1 MIVDS
6 QNLTFVLAAVFG
18 LVSFFSPCV
27 LPLVPVYIGYLTG
40 ATIAGADA
48 EGRVSRWFTFSHAVA
63 LVAGFTVI
71 FVLLGAVGGA
81 LGMAL
86 NRAIPAI
93 VRVGGVM
100 LVVFGLRIAHTRWS
114 IGRWIVTALIVA
126 LFAFAVNI
134 RETLPN
140 RALMASMFG
149 VIALAGFAWPVA
161 GHIVL
166 GVLAGALNF
175 LAIWDGTG
183 ALLGMP
189 DLGGFTSTFAAIG
202 ESALIALL
210 VAWASRTELF
220 YMERRATLSNE
231 RPRGY
236 WTSFLTGVVFAAGW
250 TPCVG
255 PILAS
260 ILALAATEQSIGRGA
275 ALLFFYSIG
284 LAIPFLI
291 AGLAFNQLG
300 RYLPK
305 ISKYLPAISLVSG
318 FLLVAVGVVIYTGG
332 LQLMSTLVPQV
343 ELESW
348 LLGILGGGG

>member
-1 MIVDS
+1 MDS

-236 WTSFLTGVVFAAGW
+236 WTSF
-250 TPCVG
+250 
-255 PILAS
+255 
-260 ILALAATEQSIGRGA
+260 
-275 ALLFFYSIG
+275 
-284 LAIPFLI
+284 
-291 AGLAFNQLG
+291 
-300 RYLPK
+300 
-305 ISKYLPAISLVSG
+305 
-318 FLLVAVGVVIYTGG
+318 
-332 LQLMSTLVPQV
+332 
-343 ELESW
+343 
-348 LLGILGGGG
+348 

>member
-1 MIVDS
+1 MDS
-6 QNLTFVLAAVFG
+6 QNLTLLLATVFG

-40 ATIAGADA
+40 ATIAGADE

-71 FVLLGAVGGA
+71 FVALGAVGGA

-93 VRVGGVM
+93 IRVGGVM
-100 LVVFGLRIAHTRWS
+100 LVVFGLRIAHLRWS
-114 IGRWIVTALIVA
+114 IWRWIVAALIIA
-126 LFAFAVNI
+126 AFAYGVNI
-134 RETLPN
+134 RETMPN
-140 RALMASMFG
+140 RSLQAVMFG
-149 VIALAGFAWPVA
+149 LIALAGFAWPLA
-161 GHIVL
+161 GHITL
-166 GVLAGALNF
+166 GVLAGILNF
-175 LAIWDGTG
+175 LTIWDGTG
-183 ALLGMP
+183 TLLGIP
-189 DLGGFTSTFAAIG
+189 ALGGFSSTFAAVG
-202 ESALIALL
+202 ESALIIVL
-210 VAWASRTELF
+210 VAWASRTDLF
-220 YMERRATLSNE
+220 YMERRMDLGHD
-231 RPRGY
+231 RQRGY
-236 WTSFLTGVVFAAGW
+236 WTSFLTGIVFAAGW

-275 ALLFFYSIG
+275 LLLFFYSMG

-305 ISKYLPAISLVSG
+305 ISKYLPAIGAVSG
-318 FLLVAVGVVIYTGG
+318 FLMVAVGVVIYTGG

-343 ELESW
+343 ELETW
-348 LLGILGGGG
+348 LLGILGSGN